1 MNRVLI
7 LIAGAIAGSVL
18 VAAAFAEQ
26 HRPYNEIMKDVASA
40 FASLKKSLD
49 ANSAAAAAA
58 DAAKL
63 QALFTETEAF
73 WAPFE
78 TKDAMNFAKSA
89 RDAAAAVSAAAKN
102 NNVKTAQSSY
112 AVIQK
117 NCANC
122 HFAHREETD
131 KGFLIK
137 P

>member
-1 MNRVLI
+1 MSRVLI

-18 VAAAFAEQ
+18 AAAAFAEQ

-49 ANSAAAAAA
+49 ANSAAAAVA

-63 QALFTETEAF
+63 QGLFTETEAF

-89 RDAAAAVSAAAKN
+89 GDAAAAVSAAAKN
-102 NNVKTAQSSY
+102 NDVKAAQSSY

-122 HFAHREETD
+122 HFAHREETG

>member
-1 MNRVLI
+1 MNRVLM

-122 HFAHREETD
+122 HFAHREETG

>member
-122 HFAHREETD
+122 HFAHREETG

>member
-18 VAAAFAEQ
+18 SAAAFAEQ

-49 ANSAAAAAA
+49 ANSADAAVA

-63 QALFTETEAF
+63 QGLFTETEAF

-102 NNVKTAQSSY
+102 NNVKAAQSSY

-122 HFAHREETD
+122 HFAHREETG